1 MKYIESK
8 EYKITTNDRVG
19 LSAALEDV
27 FYGKV
32 RFVDVIRA
40 FDYEGLS
47 EDIFKWM
54 EEQGVVSMTTTEWEN
69 FVETADWESVAVNF
83 GFWNYYDE
91 VGYEKMRS
99 ATIKRFPQSV
109 DILDE
114 VGKPKAPSMAERLLK
129 MATGSNPKEEREPAK
144 VPVRPARLP
153 IAAKAN
159 EKTEVPLVQIKTV
172 EVKKEEIAGS
182 QEVVKEPEVLKKEV
196 VVEVLQKKED
206 VKGNDAKTEDAKE
219 EKKEKEELSSE
230 DKEKARI
237 AKALEGFSKQMKDF
251 LTKVTPSYMQELMK
265 SAVFNVWPL
274 VLAIHQEMRKIKD
287 FRFYGVCIAVMALR
301 KKSAN
306 TIYELMEKIEVLR
319 SPNGKVNK
327 SLIRGLASVPL
338 KLIDME
344 QEFSTMYGNWI
355 DGIVPENKSVITM
368 APGMSMEKFGQLMMN
383 QANGRNQF
391 EKSFKAGSVLARD
404 HWATSK
410 DSYVGSEA
418 LIAEAIKPW
427 LFDNNGKLMV
437 SGKVEQ
443 LVNKGKS

>member
-1 MKYIESK
+1 M
-8 EYKITTNDRVG
+8 
-19 LSAALEDV
+19 LAALEDV

-32 RFVDVIRA
+32 RFLDAIKA

-47 EDIFKWM
+47 EDITEWM
-54 EEQGVVSMTTTEWEN
+54 EEQGVSSMTSTEWEN
-69 FVETADWESVAVNF
+69 YVETADWESVAVNF
-83 GFWNYYDE
+83 GFWNYLNED
-91 VGYEKMRS
+91 GYEKMKR
-99 ATIKRFPQSV
+99 ATIKKFPQAV
-109 DILDE
+109 DVLEEIA
-114 VGKPKAPSMAERLLK
+114 KPKAPSMAERLLK
-129 MATGSNPKEEREPAK
+129 IATGGNPKEEMEPVKA
-144 VPVRPARLP
+144 PTRPARLP
-153 IAAKAN
+153 VVPKPK
-159 EKTEVPLVQIKTV
+159 EKMERPIDQLKMV
-172 EVKKEEIAGS
+172 EVNGE
-182 QEVVKEPEVLKKEV
+182 EVVDSEDEVQEPAELEKEKEVEVLEKKKEV
-196 VVEVLQKKED
+196 KSGETKIED
-206 VKGNDAKTEDAKE
+206 VKG
-219 EKKEKEELSSE
+219 EKKEKEELPSE

-274 VLAIHQEMRKIKD
+274 VLAIHQEMKKIKD
-287 FRFYGVCIAVMALR
+287 FRFYGVCIAVMVLR

-355 DGIVPENKSVITM
+355 DGVVPDNKSVITM

-404 HWATSK
+404 HWASSK
-410 DSYVGSEA
+410 DSYVGSEV
-418 LIAEAIKPW
+418 LVAEAIKPW

-437 SGKVEQ
+437 SAKVEQ
-443 LVNKGKS
+443 LTTKGKS